1 MVDSILNFKDFR
13 TVAEASIIFIYDT
26 DKLERL
32 NTLNQSLTQVEN
44 CKEISK
50 WIMKVIS
57 SMMKQKL
64 EISKLTKYF
73 QNNCGLD
80 EAKASILKELVNIF
94 KMHLCLRK

>member
-1 MVDSILNFKDFR
+1 M
-13 TVAEASIIFIYDT
+13 AEASIVYLYDG

-57 SMMKQKL
+57 SVMKQKL
-64 EISKLTKYF
+64 EISKLSKYF
-73 QNNCGLD
+73 QNNLGLD
-80 EAKASILKELVNIF
+80 ELKSSVLKELVTNLSNVNEI
-94 KMHLCLRK
+94 